1 MGYNSRAEIIN
12 RPILQLRLLN
22 TREGQSRPDRLD
34 CPSSALA
41 PRHDGGEQKEGAVKI
56 WLSMG
61 FALALLTPGWAA
73 AQEQQH
79 TITMSGHG
87 EAHGQPDTATL
98 SAGVS
103 VDAPTAAAALAD
115 ANKNMQAILAA
126 LKKLGVADKD
136 IQTRNFSVH
145 PQYANGNG
153 QAPHVTGYQV
163 TNQVQARLEYIGS
176 LGPALDALVT
186 AGANQINGVNFS
198 IHDPA
203 ALLAEARGQA
213 VADARTKA
221 ETFAKAAGVTLG
233 PILSINENGNGGP
246 RPVVFAAPMVR
257 AASVPVALGEE
268 TIGADITIAW
278 GIK

>member
-1 MGYNSRAEIIN
+1 M
-12 RPILQLRLLN
+12 
-22 TREGQSRPDRLD
+22 
-34 CPSSALA
+34 
-41 PRHDGGEQKEGAVKI
+41 KI

-61 FALALLTPGWAA
+61 FALALLMPGWAV

-79 TITMSGHG
+79 VIIMSGHG
-87 EAHGQPDTATL
+87 ETHGQPDTALL

-136 IQTRNFSVH
+136 IQTRNFSVQ

-153 QAPHVTGYQV
+153 QAPRVTGYQV
-163 TNQVQARLEYIGS
+163 TNQVQVRLEDIGK

-203 ALLAEARGQA
+203 GLLADARAQA
-213 VADARTKA
+213 VADARAKA

-246 RPVVFAAPMVR
+246 RPVVFAAPM
-257 AASVPVALGEE
+257 AKMASVPVALGEE
-268 TIGADITIAW
+268 TINADVTIAW
-278 GIK
+278 EIK

>member
-1 MGYNSRAEIIN
+1 
-12 RPILQLRLLN
+12 
-22 TREGQSRPDRLD
+22 
-34 CPSSALA
+34 LA
-41 PRHDGGEQKEGAVKI
+41 PRHDGGEQTEGAVKI

-79 TITMSGHG
+79 IITMSGHG
-87 EAHGQPDTATL
+87 ETHGQPDIAML

-115 ANKNMQAILAA
+115 ANKDMQAILAA

-136 IQTRNFSVH
+136 IQTRNFSVQ

-163 TNQVQARLEYIGS
+163 SNQVEVRLAEIGR
-176 LGPALDALVT
+176 LGPALDALVA
-186 AGANQINGVNFS
+186 AGANQTNGVNFS

-203 ALLAEARGQA
+203 ALLAQARAQA
-213 VADARTKA
+213 VADARAKA
-221 ETFAKAAGVTLG
+221 ETFAKAAGVALG
-233 PILSINENGNGGP
+233 SILSIAENGNGGP
-246 RPVVFAAPMVR
+246 RPMVFAAPMMK

-268 TIGADITIAW
+268 AVSADVTIAW
-278 GIK
+278 EIK

>member
-1 MGYNSRAEIIN
+1 
-12 RPILQLRLLN
+12 
-22 TREGQSRPDRLD
+22 
-34 CPSSALA
+34 LA

-61 FALALLTPGWAA
+61 FAVALLSPGWAA

-79 TITMSGHG
+79 VITMSGHG
-87 EAHGQPDTATL
+87 ETHGQPDTAML

-126 LKKLGVADKD
+126 LKKLGVADRD

-145 PQYANGNG
+145 PQYANGNS
-153 QAPHVTGYQV
+153 QAPRVTGYQV
-163 TNQVQARLEYIGS
+163 TNQVEVRLAEIS
-176 LGPALDALVT
+176 KLGPALDALVT

-203 ALLAEARGQA
+203 TFLAEARAAA
-213 VADARTKA
+213 VADARAKA

-233 PILSINENGNGGP
+233 PILSITENGNGGL
-246 RPVVFAAPMVR
+246 RSMVFAAPM
-257 AASVPVALGEE
+257 ASVPVALGEE
-268 TIGADITIAW
+268 TVSADVTIAW
-278 GIK
+278 EIK

>member
-1 MGYNSRAEIIN
+1 M
-12 RPILQLRLLN
+12 
-22 TREGQSRPDRLD
+22 
-34 CPSSALA
+34 
-41 PRHDGGEQKEGAVKI
+41 KI

-61 FALALLTPGWAA
+61 LALALLMPGWAA

-79 TITMSGHG
+79 IITMSGHG
-87 EAHGQPDTATL
+87 EMHGQPDTAML

-115 ANKNMQAILAA
+115 ANKNMQAILTA

-136 IQTRNFSVH
+136 VQTRNFSVQ

-163 TNQVQARLEYIGS
+163 TNQVEVRLAEIGK

-203 ALLAEARGQA
+203 TLLAQARTEAVG
-213 VADARTKA
+213 DARAKA
-221 ETFAKAAGVTLG
+221 ETFAKAADVTLG
-233 PILSINENGNGGP
+233 SILSINENGNGGP
-246 RPVVFAAPMVR
+246 RPMVFAAPMVR

-268 TIGADITIAW
+268 TISADVTIAW
-278 GIK
+278 EIK

>member
-1 MGYNSRAEIIN
+1 VR
-12 RPILQLRLLN
+12 
-22 TREGQSRPDRLD
+22 
-34 CPSSALA
+34 
-41 PRHDGGEQKEGAVKI
+41 I
-56 WLSMG
+56 WLSIG
-61 FALALLTPGWAA
+61 FALALLMPGWAA

-79 TITMSGHG
+79 IITMSGHG
-87 EAHGQPDTATL
+87 ETHGQPDTATL

-145 PQYANGNG
+145 PQFANGNG
-153 QAPHVTGYQV
+153 QAPRVTGYQV
-163 TNQVQARLEYIGS
+163 SNQIEVRLADIGK

-203 ALLAEARGQA
+203 ALLAEARSQA
-213 VADARTKA
+213 VADARAKA

-233 PILSINENGNGGP
+233 AILSITENGNGGP
-246 RPVVFAAPMVR
+246 RPVVFAAPM
-257 AASVPVALGEE
+257 AKLTSVPVALGEE
-268 TIGADITIAW
+268 TINADVTITW
-278 GIK
+278 EIK

>member
-1 MGYNSRAEIIN
+1 
-12 RPILQLRLLN
+12 
-22 TREGQSRPDRLD
+22 
-34 CPSSALA
+34 LA

-79 TITMSGHG
+79 IITMSGHG
-87 EAHGQPDTATL
+87 ETHGQPDTAML

-126 LKKLGVADKD
+126 LKKLGVADRD
-136 IQTRNFSVH
+136 IQTRNFSVQ

-163 TNQVQARLEYIGS
+163 SNQVEVRLGDIGK
-176 LGPALDALVT
+176 LGPALDALVM

-203 ALLAEARGQA
+203 TLLAQARGEA
-213 VADARTKA
+213 VADARAKA

-233 PILSINENGNGGP
+233 PILSITENGNGGL
-246 RPVVFAAPMVR
+246 RPMFSIAPTARVQT
-257 AASVPVALGEE
+257 VPVALGEE
-268 TIGADITIAW
+268 TINADVTIAW
-278 GIK
+278 EIK